1 MRRPATALISVAL
14 AATLLAG
21 CSSGSDADASPTT
34 DTSTEDTTSTSNPDD
49 LAALE
54 SVTVE
59 GALDATPTLTF
70 DQPFSITAAAAVV
83 ESEGEGEEITST
95 SLVMIDYVAVDGDD
109 GTVLGST
116 WDDGGA
122 NVLSMSDTGIIPALI
137 EALVGHNVGTR
148 IVFGVPGT
156 AAVEA
161 TDATEA
167 IEATPATVMAIVAT
181 SLVANRAEGEAVEP
195 AAGLPLVTLAEDG
208 TPSIEVPE
216 GTEEPTELVTQVLI
230 KGAGAE
236 IEAGQTVTFQYS
248 GWLFDGTVFDSS
260 WANGAPFETQIG
272 TGQVI
277 TGWDEGLV
285 GQTVG
290 SQVLLVI
297 PSELGYGE
305 SGSGDTI
312 PPNST
317 LIFVVDIL
325 AAS

>member
-21 CSSGSDADASPTT
+21 CSSGSDADTSPSPS
-34 DTSTEDTTSTSNPDD
+34 STEASTTTEVNPEDV
-49 LAALE
+49 AALE
-54 SVTVE
+54 AVTVE
-59 GALDATPTLTF
+59 GATDATPTLTF
-70 DQPFSITAAAAVV
+70 DQPFAVTAPAAVV
-83 ESEGEGEEITST
+83 ESEGDGDVIGDTD
-95 SLVMIDYVAVDGDD
+95 LVKIDYVAVDGDD

-122 NVLSMSDTGIIPALI
+122 NVIGMSDAGIVPALVD
-137 EALVGHNVGTR
+137 ALIGQKVGTR

-156 AAVEA
+156 EAVEA
-161 TDATEA
+161 TDTTEA
-167 IEATPATVMAIVAT
+167 VAATAATVMAIVAT
-181 SLVANRAEGEAVEP
+181 EIVPSRAVGEAVEP
-195 AAGLPLVTLAEDG
+195 ADGLPLVTLDETG
-208 TPSIEVPE
+208 QPSIEVPE
-216 GTEEPTELVTQVLI
+216 GTEEPTELVTQTLI
-230 KGAGAE
+230 TGAGAE
-236 IEAGQTVTFQYS
+236 VESGQTVTFQYS
-248 GWLFDGTVFDSS
+248 GWLFDGTLFDSS
-260 WANGAPFETQIG
+260 WVNGAPFETQIG
-272 TGQVI
+272 TGSVI
-277 TGWDEGLV
+277 AGWDQGIV

-297 PSELGYGE
+297 PSDLAYGE